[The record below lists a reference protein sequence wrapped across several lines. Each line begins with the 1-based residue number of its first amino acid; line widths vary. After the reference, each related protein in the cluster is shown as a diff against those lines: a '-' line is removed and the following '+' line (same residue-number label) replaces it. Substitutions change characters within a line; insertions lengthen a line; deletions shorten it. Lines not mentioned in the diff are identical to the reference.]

1 MKKELF
7 QNETEFG
14 AWRKKVEAYN
24 HKHAY
29 MPSPVAEPE
38 SYPAVVVY
46 WTEQYTLDAHFD
58 PVSKY
63 EYMYVYPSDFQPKT
77 LKGPRPSRW
86 VGPSEFVE
94 LATFEADPTQWDMD
108 DGDLFYQS
116 MRRGE
121 YKGFEAFR
129 EAMLLGQSPKRWRI
143 RINGNFDELMIRSAV
158 RRYIEAGWPK
168 ATYSYNDKTPGSY
181 EPNGEWVIVL
191 KLPERG

>member
-1 MKKELF
+1 MKKELL
-7 QNETEFG
+7 QNETEFDT
-14 AWRKKVEAYN
+14 WRKKVEVYN
-24 HKHAY
+24 HKHAH

-38 SYPAVVVY
+38 SYPAVAVY
-46 WTEQYTLDAHFD
+46 WTEQYTFDARFAQ
-58 PVSKY
+58 VSEYK
-63 EYMYVYPSDFQPKT
+63 YMYVYPSDFQPKAH
-77 LKGPRPSRW
+77 KGPRPSRW

-94 LATFEADPTQWDMD
+94 LTAFEADPTQWGMD
-108 DGDLFYQS
+108 DGDLFYKS

-129 EAMLLGQSPKRWRI
+129 KAMLLGQGPKRWRI
-143 RINGNFDELMIRSAV
+143 RINGNFNELMIRSAV

-191 KLPERG
+191 KLAEG